1 MILNILSGGA
11 AQGLVHALAPKFKAE
26 TGCDIDG
33 TFGAVGAMRE
43 KLLGGAPVDLVILTK
58 ALVKDLEGDGQVVPG
73 SATDIGVVRTAVA
86 VRQGDPSPPIGDAA
100 AMRAALLA
108 ADGIYVPDLKLS
120 TAGIHFAGMLEKLGI
135 RAQVDKHLRVFP
147 SGNIAMRELA
157 SAGGRPIGCTQVTEI
172 LNTPGVTLVGPLPK
186 AFELATVYTIGVSAR
201 APLGRPRTAVRGTA
215 RGRIGGARPLRIL
228 GFLNPEAVRPAR
240 SRR

>member
-1 MILNILSGGA
+1 VILHILSGGA
-11 AQGLVHALAPKFKAE
+11 AQGLVHALAPKFKTE

-43 KLLGGAPVDLVILTK
+43 KLLAGAPADIVILTR
-58 ALVKDLEGDGQVVPG
+58 ALVKDLEDSGQVLPG
-73 SATDIGVVRTAVA
+73 SATDIGIVRTAGA
-86 VRQGDPSPPIGDAA
+86 VRQGDPAPAIGDVAA
-100 AMRAALLA
+100 VRDALLA

-120 TAGIHFAGMLEKLGI
+120 TAGIHFGGMLESLGI
-135 RAQVDKHLRVFP
+135 RAQADKHLRVFP

-186 AFELATVYTIGVSAR
+186 ALELATVYTAGICRQTHMADLARRFATQMAGAPERARFGFSASASSSTCASER
-201 APLGRPRTAVRGTA
+201 VR
-215 RGRIGGARPLRIL
+215 
-228 GFLNPEAVRPAR
+228 
-240 SRR
+240 